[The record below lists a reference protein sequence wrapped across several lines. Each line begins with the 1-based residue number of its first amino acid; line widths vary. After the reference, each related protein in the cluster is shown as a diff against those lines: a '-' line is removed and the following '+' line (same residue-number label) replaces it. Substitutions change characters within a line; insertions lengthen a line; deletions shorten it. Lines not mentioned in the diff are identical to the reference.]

1 MKIYTKCDVSDALAT
16 IRINYVLATR
26 YNQICKILQEITYIY
41 TFTFTFKQKKKILK
55 TCYKLIK
62 KFKYL

>member
-26 YNQICKILQEITYIY
+26 YNQICKILQEITHSHLHLSKI
-41 TFTFTFKQKKKILK
+41 KKKLLK
-55 TCYKLIK
+55 TCYKLIRNLNI
-62 KFKYL
+62 YIS